1 MDVLF
6 YEEHIRALGL
16 CTFGLEGYRGNGGQK
31 VWNENAQNGFTL
43 GTFFAFALQ
52 TLSQKSWLWPIS
64 YDFLIVLI
72 FSIVKEVIS

>member
-6 YEEHIRALGL
+6 YEEHIRDLGL

-52 TLSQKSWLWPIS
+52 SFHFDLFHMIFWLFW
-64 YDFLIVLI
+64 FLVL
-72 FSIVKEVIS
+72 

>member
-6 YEEHIRALGL
+6 YEEHIRDLGL

-52 TLSQKSWLWPIS
+52 TLSQKVDFDLFHMIFWLFW
-64 YDFLIVLI
+64 FLVM
-72 FSIVKEVIS
+72 